1 MLSDEIVRIESLGL
15 TMQLV
20 VDTTAT
26 VSEVGGSIEAR
37 IVPRDQTFLIT
48 IGSVSGEKV
57 DASVAAAADR
67 ILERYALAT
76 AVRDASS
83 GKKLGSA
90 AKLLG
95 RVPELKIAG
104 SETSGHRFYVELPS
118 SGSASPTIEGYT
130 LFMPME
136 GQLIVLTLTCSKD
149 HYEIARR
156 AFELMTATLRI
167 EDPMRIV
174 AARRDAVLAG
184 DAMLRGLR
192 PEDYAAA
199 MGASADAERWYRIF
213 RPGATTA
220 EGTVLE
226 DLEQGYQRVE
236 FWNGRRSEVAGRAE
250 TPLPDTPDNPPGYLV
265 RVTLRLIERTSP
277 SAFRIIDSD
286 STSFMSADRAQEAWS
301 VRTIVREPGS
311 ERPGVWTE
319 TGARTGN
326 TLSISINAP
335 GRPPR
340 ELRPMIQGPGYINQF
355 EVQVLP
361 RLLTRLRLGTEVGFY
376 AWRSDTETI
385 ALRRDDARPDP
396 LDEKVWRISTRLRE
410 EFQPQDGRY
419 DAEGNLIR
427 MEMPTGSVRVPITP
441 EALRELW
448 KQRGLPTSTDQ
459 PDAASP
465 GGGNRGGARPGTK
478 R

>member
-1 MLSDEIVRIESLGL
+1 MLSDEIVRIDSLGL

-20 VDTTAT
+20 ADTTAT
-26 VSEVGGSIEAR
+26 IAEAGGSIEAR
-37 IVPRDQTFLIT
+37 IIPRDQTYLIT
-48 IGSVSGEKV
+48 IGSVSGEK
-57 DASVAAAADR
+57 AGTSVAQAADR
-67 ILERYALAT
+67 ILERYSLAT

-83 GKKLGSA
+83 GKQVGSS
-90 AKLLG
+90 AKLLA
-95 RVPELKIAG
+95 RVPELKVAG
-104 SETSGHRFYVELPS
+104 SETPGQRFYIELPAT
-118 SGSASPTIEGYT
+118 GTAPPTIEGYT

-136 GQLIVLTLTCSKD
+136 GQLIVMSLLCSKD
-149 HYEIARR
+149 HAEIARR
-156 AFELMTATLRI
+156 AFELMTATLRL
-167 EDPMRIV
+167 EDPTRIV
-174 AARRDAVLAG
+174 AERRDAVIAG

-199 MGASADAERWYRIF
+199 MGAGNDAERWYRIF

-236 FWNGRRSEVAGRAE
+236 FWNGRRSEVAGRAV

-265 RVTLRLIERTSP
+265 RITLRLIERTSP

-286 STSFMSADRAQEAWS
+286 STSFMSVDRVQEAWS
-301 VRTIVREPGS
+301 VRTVVREPGS
-311 ERPGVWTE
+311 ERSGVWTE

-340 ELRPMIQGPGYINQF
+340 ESRPTIQGPGYINQF
-355 EVQVLP
+355 EVQLLP
-361 RLLTRLRLGTEVGFY
+361 RLLTRLRLGSEVAFY

-385 ALRRDDARPDP
+385 SLRRDDARPDP

-419 DAEGNLIR
+419 DPEGNLIR

-441 EALRELW
+441 ETLRELW

-459 PDAASP
+459 SDAASP
-465 GGGNRGGARPGTK
+465 GAGGRGGTRPGTK